1 MKRRI
6 AIALVMSA
14 ASGPLALSA
23 RAGPCSQELVQ
34 FEMTVRQ
41 SAENPGA
48 GPMAPQSI
56 GAQLGHQPTPGS
68 VKQADVRARNKFDAA
83 LRRAKMLDA
92 RGLRKCVQALAYAK
106 RLFDLQ

>member
-23 RAGPCSQELVQ
+23 RAGPCSQEIVQ

-41 SAENPGA
+41 SAENPVRA
-48 GPMAPQSI
+48 SIPMARPISWTGRVKLRAI
-56 GAQLGHQPTPGS
+56 S
-68 VKQADVRARNKFDAA
+68 VARAFS
-83 LRRAKMLDA
+83 
-92 RGLRKCVQALAYAK
+92 GLM
-106 RLFDLQ
+106 